1 MLHLAYDTAAGEQTA
16 DPGRTTLSRPAVSA
30 DNSDEREFFLW
41 WTATTVATI
50 LVWGTLLY
58 AAGALLRFLS

>member
-16 DPGRTTLSRPAVSA
+16 DPGRTTPSRPTVSA
-30 DNSDEREFFLW
+30 GNSDEREFFLW
-41 WTATTVATI
+41 WTTTTVATV

-58 AAGALLRFLS
+58 AAGVLLRFLS

>member
-1 MLHLAYDTAAGEQTA
+1 MLHLAYDTSAGEQTTGS
-16 DPGRTTLSRPAVSA
+16 GRTTPSPPIVSA
-30 DNSDEREFFLW
+30 GNSDEREFFLW
-41 WTATTVATI
+41 WTATTVATV